1 MALFG
6 VGLSLNCVRYFSK
19 MRGPDLARVSND
31 VGHEKNP
38 DVELH
43 TLCQPTLGQE
53 SRLES
58 PG

>member
-1 MALFG
+1 M
-6 VGLSLNCVRYFSK
+6 NCVRYFSK